1 MKQEITNYGRFFSA
15 YRRLQIPGDP
25 EEIRRGLILQYTGG
39 RTGSLKEMTRQEYTL
54 LCEGVELMTRT
65 RDELKKRRSIALKL
79 MQELGV
85 DTTDWAKVDNF
96 CRHPRISGKRFCK
109 LDIEDLMDLA
119 GRLRTMKRKGWKRTP
134 EWQSIC
140 MN

>member
-1 MKQEITNYGRFFSA
+1 MGQEVTNFGRFFSA
-15 YRRLQIPGDP
+15 YRRLQIQGDP
-25 EEIRRGLILQYTGG
+25 EEIRRDLILQYTGG
-39 RTGSLKEMTRQEYTL
+39 RTDSLKEMTRQEYTL

>member
-1 MKQEITNYGRFFSA
+1 MGQEVTNFGRFFSA
-15 YRRLQIPGDP
+15 YRRLQIQGDP
-25 EEIRRGLILQYTGG
+25 EEIRRDLILQYTGG
-39 RTGSLKEMTRQEYTL
+39 RTDSLKEMTRQEYTL

-109 LDIEDLMDLA
+109 LDIEDLMGLA